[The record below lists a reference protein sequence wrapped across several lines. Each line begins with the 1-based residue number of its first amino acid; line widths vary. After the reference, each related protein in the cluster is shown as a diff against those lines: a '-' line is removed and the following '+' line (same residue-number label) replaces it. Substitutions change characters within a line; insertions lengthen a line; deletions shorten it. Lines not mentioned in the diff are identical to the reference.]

1 MNGWCFLAGG
11 SFVSLFSSFCLS
23 AFNNTPYVH
32 CTQREHL
39 EQAALYRQRSG
50 SFWEESA
57 GHFWEAVVYSGV
69 FVRCTSGVQ
78 QLPALG
84 SEGWLCLPLSR
95 SRHPSPDTMQPFSF
109 CQHTLPLGLTAT
121 MENSIKHGWICS
133 LTSCEQQVNIVTAM
147 YQMDGWIPPN
157 TCGLFRSKEWTL
169 ELGKELRNWGCWH
182 TDKLGF
188 EQYPNESTLKMTLC

>member
-1 MNGWCFLAGG
+1 M
-11 SFVSLFSSFCLS
+11 SLFSSFCLS

-84 SEGWLCLPLSR
+84 SEG
-95 SRHPSPDTMQPFSF
+95 
-109 CQHTLPLGLTAT
+109 
-121 MENSIKHGWICS
+121 
-133 LTSCEQQVNIVTAM
+133 
-147 YQMDGWIPPN
+147 
-157 TCGLFRSKEWTL
+157 
-169 ELGKELRNWGCWH
+169 
-182 TDKLGF
+182 
-188 EQYPNESTLKMTLC
+188 